1 MLSSHSTSLIN
12 QGIDRCFSM
21 GSSMIS
27 KKGIIALSV
36 TVFIWASTFT
46 LIKIGL
52 ERITPL
58 NLSFVRSILA
68 TFFLLGWLLLKG
80 NRQEIARALKFHL
93 GYIIGLG
100 VVGVAL
106 FNIFQNIGIGLTSS
120 GIASLLVASNPVFIL
135 ILSASFLGEKITK
148 SKVAGIVLGFVG
160 IIIVTFLGKN
170 MALLLRSGSFWGNI
184 LALLSAVCWAVYSV
198 MNKSALKR
206 YSPLIL
212 TALAYVFGSL
222 ILFFFCFTF
231 EDVSLIFQWSLSSW
245 LILLYLGILASGVT
259 FYLWN
264 YALSIMEASRVSVF
278 IFLIPVL
285 AILLGKVILNETI
298 TGFTFLGTAL
308 VLSGIYL
315 MGR

>member
-1 MLSSHSTSLIN
+1 MLS
-12 QGIDRCFSM
+12 
-21 GSSMIS
+21 
-27 KKGIIALSV
+27 
-36 TVFIWASTFT
+36 
-46 LIKIGL
+46 
-52 ERITPL
+52 
-58 NLSFVRSILA
+58 
-68 TFFLLGWLLLKG
+68 WLLLKG
-80 NRQEIARALKFHL
+80 NRQEIARALKYHL

-148 SKVAGIVLGFVG
+148 SKAAGIVLGFVG
-160 IIIVTFLGKN
+160 IIIVSFLGKN

-198 MNKSALKR
+198 MNKNALKR

-315 MGR
+315 MER

>member
-1 MLSSHSTSLIN
+1 
-12 QGIDRCFSM
+12 M

-46 LIKIGL
+46 VIKIGL

-80 NRQEIARALKFHL
+80 NRQEIARALKYHL

-135 ILSASFLGEKITK
+135 ILGASFLGEKITK
-148 SKVAGIVLGFVG
+148 SKAAGIVLGFVG

-184 LALLSAVCWAVYSV
+184 LVLLSAVCWAVYSV

-231 EDVSLIFQWSLSSW
+231 EDVSLIFQCSLSSW

-315 MGR
+315 MER

>member
-298 TGFTFLGTAL
+298 TSFTFLGTAL

>member
-1 MLSSHSTSLIN
+1 
-12 QGIDRCFSM
+12 M

-46 LIKIGL
+46 VIKIGL

-135 ILSASFLGEKITK
+135 ILGASFLGEKITK
-148 SKVAGIVLGFVG
+148 NKAAGIVLGFVG

-231 EDVSLIFQWSLSSW
+231 EDVSLIFQLSLSSW

>member
-1 MLSSHSTSLIN
+1 
-12 QGIDRCFSM
+12 M

-46 LIKIGL
+46 VIKIGL

-135 ILSASFLGEKITK
+135 ILAASFLGEKITK
-148 SKVAGIVLGFVG
+148 SKASGIVLGFVG

-231 EDVSLIFQWSLSSW
+231 EDVSLIFQLSLSSW

-315 MGR
+315 MER

>member
-46 LIKIGL
+46 VIKIGL

-231 EDVSLIFQWSLSSW
+231 EDVSLIFQLSLSSW

-298 TGFTFLGTAL
+298 TSFTFLGTAL

>member
-1 MLSSHSTSLIN
+1 MV
-12 QGIDRCFSM
+12 
-21 GSSMIS
+21 S

-46 LIKIGL
+46 IIKIGL
-52 ERITPL
+52 EKITPVT
-58 NLSFVRSILA
+58 LSFVRSILA
-68 TFFLLGWLLLKG
+68 TFFLLGWLLLRKG
-80 NRQEIARALKFHL
+80 RQEIARALKFHL

-106 FNIFQNIGIGLTSS
+106 FNIFQNMGIGLTSS

-135 ILSASFLGEKITK
+135 ILSAMILGEKITRNK
-148 SKVAGIVLGFVG
+148 AAGIVLGSVG
-160 IIIVTFLGKN
+160 IIVVTFLGKN
-170 MALLLRSGSFWGNI
+170 MAILIRSGSFWGNI

-198 MNKSALKR
+198 MNKRALKS
-206 YSPLIL
+206 YTPLTL
-212 TALAYVFGSL
+212 TVLAYVFGSF
-222 ILFFFCFTF
+222 ILFFLCFTF
-231 EDVSLIFQWSLSSW
+231 GNLSLVFRWSLSSW

-264 YALSIMEASRVSVF
+264 YALSTMEASRVSIF
-278 IFLIPVL
+278 IFLVPVV
-285 AILLGKVILNETI
+285 AIFLGKLILSEPI

-315 MGR
+315 MER

>member
-1 MLSSHSTSLIN
+1 MV
-12 QGIDRCFSM
+12 
-21 GSSMIS
+21 S

-36 TVFIWASTFT
+36 TAFIWASTFT
-46 LIKIGL
+46 VIKIGL
-52 ERITPL
+52 EKITPL

-68 TFFLLGWLLLKG
+68 TFFLLGWFLLRRE
-80 NRQEIARALKFHL
+80 RQEIARALKLHL

-100 VVGVAL
+100 VVGVTL

-135 ILSASFLGEKITK
+135 ILSASFLGEKITRNK
-148 SKVAGIVLGFVG
+148 AAGMVLGCVG
-160 IIIVTFLGKN
+160 IITVTFLGKN
-170 MALLLRSGSFWGNI
+170 MAILLRSGSFWGNI

-198 MNKSALKR
+198 MNKKALER
-206 YSPLIL
+206 YTPLTL

-222 ILFFFCFTF
+222 ILFLFCFTF

-245 LILLYLGILASGVT
+245 SILLYLGILASGVT

-264 YALSIMEASRVSVF
+264 YALSTMEASRASVF
-278 IFLIPVL
+278 IFLVPVV
-285 AILLGKVILNETI
+285 AILLGKVILSETI

-315 MGR
+315 MER

>member
-1 MLSSHSTSLIN
+1 
-12 QGIDRCFSM
+12 M

-46 LIKIGL
+46 VIKIGL

-80 NRQEIARALKFHL
+80 NRQEIARALKYHL

-135 ILSASFLGEKITK
+135 ILGASFLGEKITK
-148 SKVAGIVLGFVG
+148 SKAAGIVLGFVG
-160 IIIVTFLGKN
+160 IIIVTFLGRN
-170 MALLLRSGSFWGNI
+170 MAILFRSESFWGNI

-206 YSPLIL
+206 YSPLTL

-222 ILFFFCFTF
+222 ILFFFCFAF

-315 MGR
+315 SER

>member
-1 MLSSHSTSLIN
+1 
-12 QGIDRCFSM
+12 M

-27 KKGIIALSV
+27 KKGIIALLV

-46 LIKIGL
+46 VIKIGL

-135 ILSASFLGEKITK
+135 ILGASFLGEKITK
-148 SKVAGIVLGFVG
+148 SKAAGIVLGFVG

-184 LALLSAVCWAVYSV
+184 LVLLSAVCWAVYSV

>member
-1 MLSSHSTSLIN
+1 MV
-12 QGIDRCFSM
+12 
-21 GSSMIS
+21 S

-36 TVFIWASTFT
+36 TAFIWASTFT
-46 LIKIGL
+46 VIKIGL

-80 NRQEIARALKFHL
+80 KQQEIARALKFHL

-106 FNIFQNIGIGLTSS
+106 FNIFQNVGISLTSS

-135 ILSASFLGEKITK
+135 ILSTGFLGEKITAGK
-148 SKVAGIVLGFVG
+148 AAGIVLGFVG
-160 IIIVTFLGKN
+160 IITVTFLGKN
-170 MALLLRSGSFWGNI
+170 MAILFRSESFWGNT
-184 LALLSAVCWAVYSV
+184 LALLSALCWAVYSV
-198 MNKSALKR
+198 MNKSALER
-206 YSPLIL
+206 YTPLTL
-212 TALAYVFGSL
+212 TTLAYVFGSL

-231 EDVSLIFQWSLSSW
+231 KDASLTFRWSLSSW

-264 YALSIMEASRVSVF
+264 YALSTMEASRVSIF
-278 IFLIPVL
+278 IFLVPIL
-285 AILLGKVILNETI
+285 AIFLGKLILSETI

-308 VLSGIYL
+308 VLSAIYL
-315 MGR
+315 MER

>member
-1 MLSSHSTSLIN
+1 MV
-12 QGIDRCFSM
+12 
-21 GSSMIS
+21 S
-27 KKGIIALSV
+27 KKSIIALSV
-36 TVFIWASTFT
+36 TAFIWASTFSI
-46 LIKIGL
+46 IKIGL

-58 NLSFVRSILA
+58 NLSFARSILA
-68 TFFLLGWLLLKG
+68 TFFLLGWILLRR
-80 NRQEIARALKFHL
+80 NRQEIARALKFHF

-120 GIASLLVASNPVFIL
+120 GIASLLVASNPIFIL
-135 ILSASFLGEKITK
+135 ILSAAFLGEKVTTAK
-148 SKVAGIVLGFVG
+148 AAGIVLGFVG
-160 IIIVTFLGKN
+160 IITVTFLGKN
-170 MALLLRSGSFWGNI
+170 LAILLKSESFWGNI

-206 YSPLIL
+206 YTPLTL
-212 TALAYVFGSL
+212 TTLAYVFGSL

-231 EDVSLIFQWSLSSW
+231 EDASLIFRWSLSSW
-245 LILLYLGILASGVT
+245 SILLYLGILASGVT

-264 YALSIMEASRVSVF
+264 YALSTMEASRVSVF
-278 IFLIPVL
+278 IFLVPVL
-285 AILLGKVILNETI
+285 AIFLGKLILSETI

-315 MGR
+315 MER

>member
-1 MLSSHSTSLIN
+1 MLSSHSTSLTN

-135 ILSASFLGEKITK
+135 ILGASFLGEKITK

-298 TGFTFLGTAL
+298 TSFTFLGTAL

>member
-1 MLSSHSTSLIN
+1 
-12 QGIDRCFSM
+12 M

-46 LIKIGL
+46 VIKIGL

-135 ILSASFLGEKITK
+135 ILGASFLGEKITK
-148 SKVAGIVLGFVG
+148 SKAAGIVLGFVG

>member
-1 MLSSHSTSLIN
+1 MV
-12 QGIDRCFSM
+12 
-21 GSSMIS
+21 S

-36 TVFIWASTFT
+36 TAFIWASTFT
-46 LIKIGL
+46 VIKIGL
-52 ERITPL
+52 KRITPL

-68 TFFLLGWLLLKG
+68 TFFLLGWLLLRR
-80 NRQEIARALKFHL
+80 NQQEIARALKFHL
-93 GYIIGLG
+93 GYVIGLG
-100 VVGVAL
+100 LVGVAL

-135 ILSASFLGEKITK
+135 ILSAMILEEKITG
-148 SKVAGIVLGFVG
+148 SKAAGIVLGFGG
-160 IIIVTFLGKN
+160 IIMVTFLDQN
-170 MALLLRSGSFWGNI
+170 MAILLRSGSFWGNI

-206 YSPLIL
+206 YSPLTL
-212 TALAYVFGSL
+212 TALAYLFGSL

-231 EDVSLIFQWSLSSW
+231 EDVSLIFRWSLSSW
-245 LILLYLGILASGVT
+245 SILLYLGILASGIT

-264 YALSIMEASRVSVF
+264 YALSTMEASKVSVF
-278 IFLIPVL
+278 IFLVPVV
-285 AILLGKVILNETI
+285 AIFLGKLILSETI

-315 MGR
+315 MER

>member
-1 MLSSHSTSLIN
+1 
-12 QGIDRCFSM
+12 M

-135 ILSASFLGEKITK
+135 ILGASFLGEKITK

-231 EDVSLIFQWSLSSW
+231 EDVSLIFQLSLSSW

-298 TGFTFLGTAL
+298 TSFTFLGTAL

>member
-1 MLSSHSTSLIN
+1 
-12 QGIDRCFSM
+12 
-21 GSSMIS
+21 MIS

-46 LIKIGL
+46 VIKIGL

-80 NRQEIARALKFHL
+80 NQQEIARALKFHL
-93 GYIIGLG
+93 GYVIGLG

-135 ILSASFLGEKITK
+135 ILGASFLGEKITK
-148 SKVAGIVLGFVG
+148 NKAAGIVLGFVG
-160 IIIVTFLGKN
+160 IIIVSFLGKN

-198 MNKSALKR
+198 MSKSALKR

>member
-1 MLSSHSTSLIN
+1 
-12 QGIDRCFSM
+12 M

-46 LIKIGL
+46 VIKIGL

-80 NRQEIARALKFHL
+80 NQQEIARALKFHL

-135 ILSASFLGEKITK
+135 ILGASFLGEKITK
-148 SKVAGIVLGFVG
+148 SKAAGIVLGFVG

-198 MNKSALKR
+198 MNKNALKR

-231 EDVSLIFQWSLSSW
+231 EDVSLIFQCSLSSW

-315 MGR
+315 MER

>member
-1 MLSSHSTSLIN
+1 
-12 QGIDRCFSM
+12 M

-46 LIKIGL
+46 VIKIGL

-80 NRQEIARALKFHL
+80 NQQEIARALKFHL

-135 ILSASFLGEKITK
+135 ILGASFLGEKITK
-148 SKVAGIVLGFVG
+148 SKAAGIVLGFVG

-231 EDVSLIFQWSLSSW
+231 EDVSLIFQCSLSSW

-315 MGR
+315 MER

>member
-1 MLSSHSTSLIN
+1 
-12 QGIDRCFSM
+12 M

-46 LIKIGL
+46 VIKIGL

-80 NRQEIARALKFHL
+80 NRQGIARALKFHL
-93 GYIIGLG
+93 GYVIGLG

-120 GIASLLVASNPVFIL
+120 GVASLLVASNPVFIL

-148 SKVAGIVLGFVG
+148 SKAAGIVLGFVG

-206 YSPLIL
+206 YSPLTL
-212 TALAYVFGSL
+212 TALAYVFGSI
-222 ILFFFCFTF
+222 ILFFFCFAF

>member
-1 MLSSHSTSLIN
+1 
-12 QGIDRCFSM
+12 M

-46 LIKIGL
+46 VIKIGL

-80 NRQEIARALKFHL
+80 NRQEIARALKYHL

-135 ILSASFLGEKITK
+135 ILGASFLGEKITK
-148 SKVAGIVLGFVG
+148 SKAAGIVLGFVG

-198 MNKSALKR
+198 MNKNALKR

-231 EDVSLIFQWSLSSW
+231 EDVSLIFQCSLSSW

-298 TGFTFLGTAL
+298 TGFTFLGTGL

-315 MGR
+315 MER